1 MAVLLRL
8 AGQTLGDGLHGCF
21 AVAIARRISPIEDG
35 ADALADAARG
45 LRFRQPDFR
54 QEVADHRA
62 GYLVD
67 ANIADMG
74 EGIIA
79 KALLPLRLVLLV
91 LPSFPM
97 SRQNLGGGFATG
109 RDALRLPALQ
119 QRVQS
124 QLALTANFPRSL
136 AGIAHADRKSTRLN
150 SSP

>member
-67 ANIADMG
+67 ANIRS
-74 EGIIA
+74 EEHT
-79 KALLPLRLVLLV
+79 
-91 LPSFPM
+91 SE
-97 SRQNLGGGFATG
+97 
-109 RDALRLPALQ
+109 LQ
-119 QRVQS
+119 
-124 QLALTANFPRSL
+124 SL
-136 AGIAHADRKSTRLN
+136 MRISYAAFCLKKKKHHKTKTKTN
-150 SSP
+150 TTMHT